1 VISSGSPFSPWNT
14 FSGGT
19 PTAWASCEW
28 IRTRLKSPWTGMTYL
43 GRVRLSISFSS
54 SWIAV
59 AGGVDRLVARRD
71 HLAADLVEPVD
82 RLVDRPARCPGSAW
96 H

>member
-1 VISSGSPFSPWNT
+1 MSTPSTKIIPAVSRSPQDAPDAVISSGSPFSPWKM

-28 IRTRLKSPWTGMTYL
+28 IRTRLKSPWTGITYL

-54 SWIAV
+54 S
-59 AGGVDRLVARRD
+59 
-71 HLAADLVEPVD
+71 
-82 RLVDRPARCPGSAW
+82 
-96 H
+96 